1 MHYIQFKAD
10 SSTSL
15 GMTKFVTYTSFR
27 LPDCRTKQKE
37 PSLSKEKIIVALDV
51 DTTDKA
57 VVLVKQLKNDVG
69 AFKVGLELVNSAGLD
84 IFDKIKDAGAGK
96 IFYDCKFHDIP
107 NTVAGA
113 SRAAAGFG
121 VWMFNVH
128 ACGGFAMMKA
138 AKDAAIEVGDKLGIA
153 PPLVIAVTVL
163 TSIDQPTLNNELGV
177 PGPVADQVVHLAR
190 LAQDAGLDG
199 VVASPHEI
207 ELIRLACGKDFL
219 IITPGVRP
227 AGGDIGDQK
236 RVMAPGE
243 AVRKGSSY
251 LVVGR
256 PITKADDPAYAARAI
271 AEEIENS

>member
-1 MHYIQFKAD
+1 M
-10 SSTSL
+10 
-15 GMTKFVTYTSFR
+15 
-27 LPDCRTKQKE
+27 
-37 PSLSKEKIIVALDV
+37 SKEKIIAALDV
-51 DTTDKA
+51 DTADKA
-57 VVLVKQLKNDVG
+57 VSLVKQLKDNVG

-113 SRAAAGFG
+113 SRAASKFG

-128 ACGGFAMMKA
+128 ASGGFAMMKA
-138 AKDAAIEVGDKLGIA
+138 AKDAAIEMGDKLGVN
-153 PPLVIAVTVL
+153 PPLVIGVTVL
-163 TSIDQPTLNNELGV
+163 TSIDQATLNNELGIAGV
-177 PGPVADQVVHLAR
+177 VADQVVHLAK

-207 ELIRLACGKDFL
+207 ELIRLACGRDFL
-219 IITPGVRP
+219 IVTPGVRP

-236 RVMAPGE
+236 RVMTPAE

-251 LVVGR
+251 LVIGR
-256 PITKADDPAYAARAI
+256 PITKANDPAAAAKAI
-271 AEEIENS
+271 AAEIK